1 MAAKVMVK
9 ELQLMAS
16 DPKSTVLMLILPF
29 LFRFLLPGF
38 NGPAFPAMLIAYLI
52 LGVVSTRADGMGIKT
67 GPSQFPV
74 RMRDHVLG
82 VFLSQ
87 AAVVLLA
94 VFLGWLYMLVS
105 GPEQFMAGIVPK
117 TLGLGLLLTGLMTA
131 LGLWLRPQVSRAVNM
146 IAIILFLNLVI
157 FQPAS
162 GAVFLPQ
169 VSVPLAL
176 GGGALGFS
184 LLLALGLLYPP
195 RL

>member
-9 ELQLMAS
+9 ELLLMAS
-16 DPKSTVLMLILPF
+16 DPKSTLLMLLMPF

-52 LGVVSTRADGMGIKT
+52 LGVVSTRADGMGIKP
-67 GPSQFPV
+67 GLSQFPV

-94 VFLGWLYMLVS
+94 AFLGWLYMLIL
-105 GPEQFMAGIVPK
+105 GPEQFMAGIVSK
-117 TLGLGLLLTGLMTA
+117 TLGLGLLLTGVMTA
-131 LGLWLRPQVSRAVNM
+131 LGLWLRPQLSRAVNM
-146 IAIILFLNLVI
+146 VVIILFLNLVI
-157 FQPAS
+157 FAPAAGS
-162 GAVFLPQ
+162 VFLPR
-169 VSVPLAL
+169 VSVPLTL

>member
-16 DPKSTVLMLILPF
+16 DPKSTVLMLLLPF

-82 VFLSQ
+82 VFQSQ

-105 GPEQFMAGIVPK
+105 GPA
-117 TLGLGLLLTGLMTA
+117 
-131 LGLWLRPQVSRAVNM
+131 
-146 IAIILFLNLVI
+146 
-157 FQPAS
+157 
-162 GAVFLPQ
+162 
-169 VSVPLAL
+169 
-176 GGGALGFS
+176 S
-184 LLLALGLLYPP
+184 LLAFGVACFGPVLSLI
-195 RL
+195 